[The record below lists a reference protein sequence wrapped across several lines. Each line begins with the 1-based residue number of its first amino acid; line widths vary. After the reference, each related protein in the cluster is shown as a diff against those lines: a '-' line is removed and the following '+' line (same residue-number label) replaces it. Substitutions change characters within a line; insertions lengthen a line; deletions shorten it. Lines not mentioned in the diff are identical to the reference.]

1 MRMRKVGN
9 TDLMVSEIC
18 LGTGSFGG
26 VGMYRM
32 SGNIQQ
38 EEANEIVSAALDSG
52 INFFDTAELRRRSL
66 GKHWN
71 PAEKRLLLLPRWRR
85 SGRTETAEHPN
96 C

>member
-38 EEANEIVSAALDSG
+38 EEANSELSLSPPFSHLYIVIIVS
-52 INFFDTAELRRRSL
+52 IPRS
-66 GKHWN
+66 
-71 PAEKRLLLLPRWRR
+71 
-85 SGRTETAEHPN
+85 
-96 C
+96 

>member
-38 EEANEIVSAALDSG
+38 EEANEIVGTALDSG
-52 INFFDTAELRRRSL
+52 INLFTRTAWRKRFLERPW
-66 GKHWN
+66 KH
-71 PAEKRLLLLPRWRR
+71 AEKKL
-85 SGRTETAEHPN
+85 SF
-96 C
+96 